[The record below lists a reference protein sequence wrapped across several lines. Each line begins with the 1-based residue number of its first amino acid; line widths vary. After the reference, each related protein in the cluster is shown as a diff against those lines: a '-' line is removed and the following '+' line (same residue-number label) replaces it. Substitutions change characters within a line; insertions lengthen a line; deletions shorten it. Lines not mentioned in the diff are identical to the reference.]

1 MSISDIKGEVYR
13 LKKSRKNDKLLIA
26 YTDTG
31 KVIIP
36 ENQNSLHYGFAQVE
50 DFTDKGN
57 CYVAKMKNVPYD
69 FYCGY
74 NEGEI
79 IPYDEFCEVLKNHN
93 FKHEYQTKID
103 NTNFFD
109 VWANLDT
116 GSLITIET
124 WDKLGIKTYNS
135 VDVYITIDKKD
146 FWKISNFSG
155 FSHGNKS
162 VCCFDFCNSGI
173 DKPLSKILSL
183 SNNSRNWNGNTP
195 TLWHYGDGINI
206 NYAKALARIY
216 DFKDDIGTLFNMK
229 LDEIFAKYAEAG
241 YTV

>member
-1 MSISDIKGEVYR
+1 MSSIKNQVYKIER
-13 LKKSRKNDKLLIA
+13 SHRNNKLIA
-26 YTDTG
+26 YTDSG

-36 ENQNSLHYGFAQVE
+36 ENQKSLHPGFAKVE
-50 DFTDKGN
+50 SFIDKSN
-57 CYVAKMKNVPYD
+57 CYVARMKNVPYD
-69 FYCGY
+69 FYYGY
-74 NEGEI
+74 EEDEK
-79 IPYDEFCEVLKNHN
+79 IPYDEFCEVLKSYN

-103 NTNFFD
+103 NNNFFD

-135 VDVYITIDKKD
+135 VDVYITIDKED

-155 FSHGNKS
+155 FSNGNQS
-162 VCCFDFCNSGI
+162 VCCFDLCNSVL

-183 SNNSRNWNGNTP
+183 SNNSKNWNGDTP
-195 TLWHYGDGINI
+195 NLWHYGDGIHI
-206 NYAKALARIY
+206 NFAKALARIY

-229 LDEIFAKYAEAG
+229 LDERFAKYAENG
-241 YTV
+241 YIA

>member
-1 MSISDIKGEVYR
+1 MINMSDIKNQVYKIER
-13 LKKSRKNDKLLIA
+13 SHKNNKLIA
-26 YTDTG
+26 YTDAG

-36 ENQNSLHYGFAQVE
+36 KNQKSLHLGFAKVNN
-50 DFTDKGN
+50 FIDKGN
-57 CYVAKMKNVPYD
+57 CYVAEMENVPYD
-69 FYCGY
+69 FYYGY
-74 NEGEI
+74 KDDED
-79 IPYDEFCEVLKNHN
+79 IPYDEFCEVLKSYN

-124 WDKLGIKTYNS
+124 RDKSGIKTYYNIY
-135 VDVYITIDKKD
+135 VYITIDKKD
-146 FWKISNFSG
+146 FRKMCRSCG
-155 FSHGNKS
+155 FCNGDES
-162 VCCFDFCNSGI
+162 VCCFNLCNIAI
-173 DKPLSKILSL
+173 DKPLSKILSF

-195 TLWHYGDGINI
+195 DLWLYVERDI

-229 LDEIFAKYAEAG
+229 LDEKFAKYAEYG
-241 YTV
+241 YVI